1 MAKYKVKHTSILHN
15 GTLYKEGSIIELDEK
30 HAAKLE
36 DFIERLPNQTT
47 AKPKTQTQNNTQN
60 KGQTSKNANKA
71 KSESKSETETPDTSK
86 DGKGTE
92 QDGGVDNDK

>member
-36 DFIERLPNQTT
+36 DFIERQPNQTT
-47 AKPKTQTQNNTQN
+47 AKPKTQTQNKT
-60 KGQTSKNANKA
+60 QTSKNANKA

-86 DGKGTE
+86 DDKGTE

>member
-36 DFIERLPNQTT
+36 DFVEPLPNKTSAKPKTETQNKTQTSKST
-47 AKPKTQTQNNTQN
+47 AKPKTQN
-60 KGQTSKNANKA
+60 K
-71 KSESKSETETPDTSK
+71 TETSK
-86 DGKGTE
+86 DETDSDKDGE
-92 QDGGVDNDK
+92 QDGGVNNDK

>member
-36 DFIERLPNQTT
+36 DFVELLPNKTSAKPKTETQNKTQTSKST
-47 AKPKTQTQNNTQN
+47 AKPKTQN
-60 KGQTSKNANKA
+60 K
-71 KSESKSETETPDTSK
+71 TETSK
-86 DGKGTE
+86 DETDGDKDGE
-92 QDGGVDNDK
+92 QDGGVNNDK